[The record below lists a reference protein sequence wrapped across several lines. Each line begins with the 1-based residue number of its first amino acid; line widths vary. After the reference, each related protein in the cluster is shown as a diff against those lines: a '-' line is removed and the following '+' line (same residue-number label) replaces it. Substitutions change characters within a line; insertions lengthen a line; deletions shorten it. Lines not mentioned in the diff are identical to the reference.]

1 MANPSWP
8 TVKRSFRWQ
17 KSYIPTERGRE
28 LGVWAIPVRGARAE
42 AVVEEHGLFRWGVTE
57 VKDQQTR
64 FVPITDRRRLTA
76 LNSQVMLCL
85 RT

>member
-1 MANPSWP
+1 M
-8 TVKRSFRWQ
+8 
-17 KSYIPTERGRE
+17 ERGPE
-28 LGVWAIPVRGARAE
+28 LEMWAIPVRGARAE
-42 AVVEEHGLFRWGVTE
+42 AAVEGYGLFPWDTE